1 MPLTVVRARPGEAA
15 DAVRRAWDRSEAV
28 LVVDPEAPADE
39 VARLHGAVRP
49 DTDAAPEVAA
59 VVVTSG
65 TTGEPRG
72 VELTWSGL
80 VAMAEAVT
88 TALEAEAT
96 SDRWLCC
103 LPLQHVGGLAV
114 VARSWVSGVPVEV
127 LDRFEPGAV
136 LAAAAEDRAGR
147 RSTLVSLVPTM
158 LRRLLQSGADLRP
171 FRRILVGGGPLL
183 DVLPPQA
190 TATYG
195 MTETWG
201 GIVHGGRPLAGT
213 EVRLAAAGEVLLRGP
228 TVMRCYRGAPER
240 TAEVLDADGWLHT
253 GDVGQLDA
261 EGRLVVVDRLKDLI
275 ITGGVNVSPTEVER
289 VLAEHPGVAEVC
301 VTGAPDPVWGER
313 VVAHVVPAD
322 ASSPPDVDSLRA
334 FAAGR
339 LSAAKRPRQ
348 VVIVDEIPRTAS
360 GKPVRRR
367 MATPST
373 PS

>member
-240 TAEVLDADGWLHT
+240 TAEALDADGWLHT